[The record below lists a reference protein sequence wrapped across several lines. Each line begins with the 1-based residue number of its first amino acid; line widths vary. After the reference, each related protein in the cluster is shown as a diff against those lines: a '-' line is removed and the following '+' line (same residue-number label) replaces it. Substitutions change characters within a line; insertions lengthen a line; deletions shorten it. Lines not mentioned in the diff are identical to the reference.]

1 MSFRLPQSLSGGHQ
15 PQAGSNVLE
24 TEILQQKAES
34 LGHMG
39 HQVEKALARLRD
51 FEARNPAKE
60 RDATEAR
67 KPSQDSAARRAALL
81 DEAADRV
88 WAFMI
93 QRELCGLRHWE
104 AVVKAYAIPREV
116 LNRMGRVTR

>member
-1 MSFRLPQSLSGGHQ
+1 MSFRLPQSLSGGHR

-39 HQVEKALARLRD
+39 HQVEKALARLRAFD
-51 FEARNPAKE
+51 AGQPAG
-60 RDATEAR
+60 
-67 KPSQDSAARRAALL
+67 DSAARRSALL
-81 DEAADRV
+81 DEAADRA